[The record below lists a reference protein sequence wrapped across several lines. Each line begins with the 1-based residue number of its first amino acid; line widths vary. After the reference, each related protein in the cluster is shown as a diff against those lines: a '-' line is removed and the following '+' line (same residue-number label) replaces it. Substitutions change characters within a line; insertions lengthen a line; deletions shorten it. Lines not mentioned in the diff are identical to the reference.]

1 MHKSIGIYKN
11 EMLVFRLQ
19 LFSEVV
25 LPIHKSFTCSVHDE
39 NETSETSVVN
49 AQRSLM
55 YIVFMN

>member
-1 MHKSIGIYKN
+1 
-11 EMLVFRLQ
+11 MLVFRLQ